1 MYLDDKRDESNG
13 RKEVIS
19 LVRKEVISLV
29 STNDGRGKQQSE
41 TERGTCTHN

>member
-19 LVRKEVISLV
+19 LV
-29 STNDGRGKQQSE
+29 STKDGRGKQQSE